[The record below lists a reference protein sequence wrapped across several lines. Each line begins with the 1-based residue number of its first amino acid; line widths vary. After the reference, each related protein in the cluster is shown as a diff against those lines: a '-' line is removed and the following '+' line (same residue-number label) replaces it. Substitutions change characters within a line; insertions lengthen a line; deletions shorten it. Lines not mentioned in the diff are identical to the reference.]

1 MKMKKMKLIKMM
13 KMVIKLRILLEKM
26 ILVKVKPKIVKK
38 ALKM

>member
-1 MKMKKMKLIKMM
+1 MKKMKLIKMM